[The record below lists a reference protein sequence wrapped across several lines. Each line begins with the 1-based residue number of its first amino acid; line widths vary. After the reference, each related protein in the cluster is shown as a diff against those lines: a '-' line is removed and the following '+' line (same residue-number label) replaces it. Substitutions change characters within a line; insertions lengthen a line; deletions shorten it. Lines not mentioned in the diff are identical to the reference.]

1 MEELIQR
8 LQEFPPLLVYVLVF
22 LVAYI
27 ENIFPPAPSDLLI
40 VFAGSLAGIGHGG
53 LVGVFVAAT
62 LGSTAGFLTMYKVGQ
77 WFGRKILDEGRLPF
91 LPRKAIL
98 RIEGWFVRYGYWVII
113 GNRFLAGTRA
123 VVSFFAGV
131 SELDLTKT
139 LILSFLSSLAWNSIL
154 ISSGYA
160 VGNNWRQIGLYL
172 SVYWQAVTA
181 ILVLIILG
189 ATAYFFFKQRVGRKP

>member
-1 MEELIQR
+1 MEELILR

-40 VFAGSLAGIGHGG
+40 VFAGSLAGIGHGS
-53 LVGVFVAAT
+53 LVWVFVAAT
-62 LGSTAGFLTMYKVGQ
+62 LGSTTGFLTMYKVGQ
-77 WFGRKILDEGRLPF
+77 WFGRKILDEGKLAF

-98 RIEGWFVRYGYWVII
+98 KIEGWFVRYGYWVII

-160 VGNNWRQIGLYL
+160 LGNNWRQIGLYL

-181 ILVLIILG
+181 VLVLIILG
-189 ATAYFFFKQRVGRKP
+189 ATAYFFLKQRVGRKP

>member
-1 MEELIQR
+1 
-8 LQEFPPLLVYVLVF
+8 VYVLVF

-40 VFAGSLAGIGHGG
+40 VFAGSLAGVGHGG
-53 LVGVFVAAT
+53 LIGSLVAAT

-77 WFGRKILDEGRLPF
+77 WFGRKILDEGKIAF

-98 RIEGWFVRYGYWVII
+98 KIEGWFVRYGYWVII

-123 VVSFFAGV
+123 VVSFFAGL
-131 SELDLTKT
+131 SDLDLRKT
-139 LILSFLSSLAWNSIL
+139 LVLSFFSSLIWNSVL

-160 VGNNWRQIGLYL
+160 LGSNWRQIGQYL

-181 ILVLIILG
+181 ILILIVLA
-189 ATAYFFFKQRVGRKP
+189 ATVYFFVKQRMGRKP